1 MHMLRVRRGSVG
13 LARSFATKPPIDAKR
28 AGGVVLF
35 GGLVIGTAY
44 LGAWQIHRY
53 NWKVDKI
60 AVRRAELALPPVPL
74 AQVLSATSSEAKD
87 SSGNSLIKAAAAVRG
102 QARDYQEA
110 AEGACRA
117 VVVGTW
123 DHDASMLIG
132 RRGAPDGLI
141 GEKPQGIYDVF
152 SCVSKFVEALIFRS
166 ILGEG
171 LLRFP
176 MLRMHLFFQARSSPR
191 SLTRQRVILPLR
203 CFALPLLR
211 RNGIVAVGLL
221 PGDRAALAQ
230 RTKVAGEPGMDASG
244 RSASRRF
251 GQA

>member
-1 MHMLRVRRGSVG
+1 MRVSRGSVG
-13 LARSFATKPPIDAKR
+13 LARCFATNPPADAKR
-28 AGGVVLF
+28 AGGIVLF

-74 AQVLSATSSEAKD
+74 AQVLSATFSEAKD
-87 SSGNSLIKAAAAVRG
+87 TSGNSLMKAAAAVRG

-110 AEGACRA
+110 AEGACRV

-132 RRGAPDGLI
+132 RRGAPDGLV
-141 GEKPQGIYDVF
+141 GEKPQGIDDAF
-152 SCVSKFVEALIFRS
+152 SYISKFFEALTFRS
-166 ILGEG
+166 IILGEG

-191 SLTRQRVILPLR
+191 SLTCQRVILRLR
-203 CFALPLLR
+203 CCAIPLVR
-211 RNGIVAVGLL
+211 RDGVIAVGLL
-221 PGDRAALAQ
+221 PRDRATLTQ
-230 RTKVAGEPGMDASG
+230 RTKVAGEPGVDSCGRSESG
-244 RSASRRF
+244 RL